1 MDEDG
6 VKLLE
11 MEKELLKREKHA
23 GWSKADLCR
32 EAWREYIVRHH
43 PGNPT
48 PPLTSFFPG
57 GPPLSEA
64 AREKITNPKTQPCEK
79 CNGTGVDK
87 RDGLTCTHCGGHKV
101 VYVE

>member
-1 MDEDG
+1 VNEEG

-11 MEKELLKREKHA
+11 MEKELLKREKHN

-32 EAWREYIVRHH
+32 QAWREYIVRHH

-48 PPLTSFFPG
+48 PPLSSFFPG

-64 AREKITNPKTQPCEK
+64 AREKITKPKTETCDK
-79 CNGTGVDK
+79 CDGTGVDK
-87 RDGLTCTHCGGHKV
+87 RDGHACPACGGHGV
-101 VYVE
+101 VYIE